1 MTAFAPICSACC
13 DRSSNASSR
22 VCSQSCDQMVMFPP
36 IRLCSPA
43 PMVPTMLRERTVIP
57 RTIPRLRTTRYPG
70 RSNAVVM
77 KARFNI
83 GPPSSADPEYIGAPQ
98 PQCVRTGPGNVR
110 IDSNRYT
117 HASRSRRGNARE
129 ISRSSMTLSV
139 GIRGLGRI
147 GRNLFRVL
155 YARED
160 VHIGAV
166 SEIADPAGLEYL
178 LRFDTVLGRFPD
190 EVSIREGNIYSR
202 GRQIPL
208 VSDAGGAQTAW
219 GELGVHTVLEATSR
233 PRPRAELA
241 KHLDA
246 GAHRVISLAPPEP
259 SDPPDIVAV
268 MGVNDERLSSEHRV
282 VSNASSTVHCA
293 APILTMLDD
302 AFGIERALFTTVHS
316 YTSQHRLA
324 DVPSEDK
331 RRGRAAAEN
340 IIPQASRSPALLD
353 DLLPNL

>member
-1 MTAFAPICSACC
+1 
-13 DRSSNASSR
+13 
-22 VCSQSCDQMVMFPP
+22 
-36 IRLCSPA
+36 
-43 PMVPTMLRERTVIP
+43 
-57 RTIPRLRTTRYPG
+57 
-70 RSNAVVM
+70 
-77 KARFNI
+77 
-83 GPPSSADPEYIGAPQ
+83 
-98 PQCVRTGPGNVR
+98 
-110 IDSNRYT
+110 
-117 HASRSRRGNARE
+117 
-129 ISRSSMTLSV
+129 MTLSV

-147 GRNLFRVL
+147 GRNLFRLL

-160 VHIGAV
+160 VRIGAV

-208 VSDAGGAQTAW
+208 VSDAGGTQTPW
-219 GELGVHTVLEATSR
+219 GDLGVHTVLEATSR

-246 GAHRVISLAPPEP
+246 GAKRVISLAPPDP

-268 MGVNDERLSSEHRV
+268 MGVNDAQLSSQQKI

-293 APILTMLDD
+293 APILTMLAD

-340 IIPQASRSPALLD
+340 IIPQPSRSPAMLDALLPD
-353 DLLPNL
+353 LAGRITGTAMNVPVRNGSLVDLVCWHPKKVTATAVNEVVRTAAATDRWSRYVHWDADPIVSSDVAQSPYSCVFDSLATMTMQDRVSKTIAWFDSGFGYAHRALDLLQRFGELDAAGGPAARKAS